1 MRGQSFNVS
10 NLALEVYTIVRV
22 FEPKSIRHR
31 SIIIVPAFL
40 VVILTIGFMSA
51 CSTTSAPP
59 PPPQQMIQP
68 TAPSGEHLAGIGSET
83 IVTIHGKIVSVDRA
97 KMMVTIQGP
106 DGKTFPIHVYNPY
119 NLAAAKPG
127 EPFVARFYEVVTVR
141 KKLPN
146 ENIPSVSLQQ
156 GLISASP
163 GQTPGAVVGTQTQVV
178 ATVSSIDTVKNTVEL
193 TGPDGVVETVN
204 VENPENLTQ
213 VKVGEQ
219 IVITLTNVVAI
230 ALEKESAT

>member
-1 MRGQSFNVS
+1 MSQ
-10 NLALEVYTIVRV
+10 
-22 FEPKSIRHR
+22 
-31 SIIIVPAFL
+31 PA
-40 VVILTIGFMSA
+40 
-51 CSTTSAPP
+51 AP
-59 PPPQQMIQP
+59 
-68 TAPSGEHLAGIGSET
+68 AGEHLAGIGSET
-83 IVTIHGKIVSVDRA
+83 IVTIHGKIVSVDRE
-97 KMMVTIQGP
+97 KQLVTIQGP

-119 NLAAAKPG
+119 NLKAAKAG

-141 KKLPN
+141 KKLAN

-163 GQTPGAVVGTQTQVV
+163 GQTPGAVAGTQTQVV
-178 ATVSSIDTVKNTVEL
+178 ATVSAIDTVKNTVEL
-193 TGPDGVVETVN
+193 TGPDGTVETVN

-230 ALEKESAT
+230 ALRRKPQPDLCLLSR